1 MKTAGYI
8 GRILPDGHL
17 SIAPNVVRELDLCPN
32 EQIQVVLISIP
43 NTAEK
48 QAVEEAERARK
59 RHEAWQAVMEL
70 RESFAGMN
78 FSLTDEIV
86 KMREEEDV

>member
-8 GRILPDGHL
+8 GRLLPGGYL
-17 SIAPNVVRELDLCPN
+17 SITSDVMRELGLHPN
-32 EQIQVVLISIP
+32 EQVQVVLISIP
-43 NTAEK
+43 QTAEE
-48 QAVEEAERARK
+48 QAAKEAERARK
-59 RHEAWQAVMEL
+59 RHEAWQAIMEL
-70 RESFAGMN
+70 RQSFAGMD